1 MSRKCFAAN
10 DKVLAVQKKY
20 GIAVHDLHV
29 IVDAA
34 KGDLSHLRCAHI
46 FLTGCTGFLGKWIV
60 EALLYAD
67 EALSLQMQVTVL
79 TRSAQRVFVEMPHWR
94 KHNSLHLVE
103 GDVSSWDSERVQ
115 GITHII
121 HGANYTN
128 AGQEGWALEHMT
140 TAYEGT
146 RRMLEVA
153 REQQCQALLLL
164 SSGAV
169 YGFCQKANVAPFV
182 EQERCA
188 DDYLQ
193 EPHVYALCKYF
204 EETYTAAYGKKYGIR
219 IPIARLFTFIGK
231 YMPLHKRQALS
242 SFINDVQNDRDIVV
256 QGDGTAVRTYMYA
269 ADMVVWLLALLVRG
283 EHGTPYNVGSDEP
296 MSIRDLAAKVVEAS
310 GKDRGIHILGEAAE
324 GNAPN
329 EYVPSMKKSKALVN
343 NCNHVKFFQ
352 AVKKMF
358 FSINI

>member
-1 MSRKCFAAN
+1 M
-10 DKVLAVQKKY
+10 QKEY
-20 GIAVHDLHV
+20 GIDVHDLQY

-34 KGDLSHLRCAHI
+34 QDDLDRLRCSHI

-60 EALLYAD
+60 ETLVYAN
-67 EALSLQMQVTVL
+67 EILNLQMRITVL
-79 TRSAQRVFVEMPHWR
+79 TRSVKRVFKKMPHWQGYA
-94 KHNSLHLVE
+94 NMCLAE
-103 GDVSSWDSERVQ
+103 GDVISWDPKQTPCVS
-115 GITHII
+115 HII

-128 AGQEGWALEHMT
+128 AGQEDWALEHMT

-146 RRMLEVA
+146 RCMLEMA
-153 REQQCQALLLL
+153 REHQSQALLLL

-169 YGFCQKANVAPFV
+169 YGLAKPTNEAPFV
-182 EQERCA
+182 EQENGA
-188 DDYLQ
+188 GDYLQ

-219 IPIARLFTFIGK
+219 IPIARLFSFMGK
-231 YMPLHKRQALS
+231 YMPLHQRQALS
-242 SFINDVQNDRDIVV
+242 SFINDVQNDRDITI
-256 QGDGTAVRTYMYA
+256 QGDGTAVRSYMYA

-296 MSIRDLAAKVVEAS
+296 ISIRDLAAKVVETS
-310 GKDRGIHILGEAAE
+310 GNIREIHILGEAAE

-329 EYVPSMKKSKALVN
+329 EYVPSIKKTKKLVIDGRYME
-343 NCNHVKFFQ
+343 FSL

-358 FSINI
+358 FSIIV